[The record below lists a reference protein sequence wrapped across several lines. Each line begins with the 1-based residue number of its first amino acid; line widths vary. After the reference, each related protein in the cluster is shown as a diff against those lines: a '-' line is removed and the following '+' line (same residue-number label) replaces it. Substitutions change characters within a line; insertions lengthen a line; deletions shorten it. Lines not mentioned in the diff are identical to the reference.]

1 MTRVLKS
8 LCFGGGPVTAVVIRL
23 KAALMKLAYL
33 LMLLAVLGCSQPIR
47 TTYDLAVDTIPSDE
61 PNHREF
67 QLQFETP
74 FEAEVE
80 VTSDG
85 SDKQTVTV
93 DRLNSA
99 GTFTVTL
106 AVTRN
111 PPSDDGQQTFTTLIR
126 PESPTGAFAGGPSI
140 YTVDSEKS
148 LDDVLAVTATP
159 GAIPYGVPHT
169 VGSLN
174 GKPITLVVKPIA
186 IKP

>member
-1 MTRVLKS
+1 
-8 LCFGGGPVTAVVIRL
+8 
-23 KAALMKLAYL
+23 MKFAYL
-33 LMLLAVLGCSQPIR
+33 LMLLAALGCSQPTR
-47 TTYDLAVDTIPSDE
+47 TTYDLAVVTIPSDD

-74 FEAEVE
+74 LEAEVE

-126 PESPTGAFAGGPSI
+126 PESPTGAFAGGPST
-140 YTVDSEKS
+140 YPVDSEKS

-174 GKPITLVVKPIA
+174 GKPITLVVMPIV
-186 IKP
+186 KTP